1 MEKDIEQFEG
11 QLIQWHKLMLEGE
24 SPWVAYQ
31 PPQVTSEP
39 PQTTDQPQ
47 EVAVSECSVVDGE
60 KSSSS
65 KFASLSFA
73 DKQRFFDEIAIIFL
87 ENDLDND
94 GYLTKD
100 EFESIQVSY
109 LNNAKQDD
117 KDELFKMYLR

>member
-1 MEKDIEQFEG
+1 M
-11 QLIQWHKLMLEGE
+11 
-24 SPWVAYQ
+24 
-31 PPQVTSEP
+31 
-39 PQTTDQPQ
+39 
-47 EVAVSECSVVDGE
+47 VDGE

-100 EFESIQVSY
+100 EFESI
-109 LNNAKQDD
+109 
-117 KDELFKMYLR
+117 